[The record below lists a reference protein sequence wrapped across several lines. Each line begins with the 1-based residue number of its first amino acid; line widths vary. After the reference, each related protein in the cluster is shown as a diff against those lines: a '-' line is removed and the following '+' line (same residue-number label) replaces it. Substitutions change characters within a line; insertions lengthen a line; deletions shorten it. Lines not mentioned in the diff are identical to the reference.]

1 MSTYEAL
8 IDMHDRTAA
17 QFKKLCT
24 EGDDLIRISE
34 MILRLIDDGVV
45 DLGGPYPQR
54 IQMASRRLVTGRRLG
69 VEALEEVNGLLRNI
83 ETMRIRR
90 DVAFELKDDQ
100 LVQEQE
106 NLMAKSIPVAQSEL
120 EHVYTLIEYL
130 KLTVKELAPPR
141 LVVG

>member
-1 MSTYEAL
+1 M
-8 IDMHDRTAA
+8 
-17 QFKKLCT
+17 
-24 EGDDLIRISE
+24 
-34 MILRLIDDGVV
+34 
-45 DLGGPYPQR
+45 
-54 IQMASRRLVTGRRLG
+54 
-69 VEALEEVNGLLRNI
+69 RNI

>member
-17 QFKKLCT
+17 QFKKLCE

-54 IQMASRRLVTGRRLG
+54 IQMAARRLVTGRRLG
-69 VEALEEVNGLLRNI
+69 VEALE
-83 ETMRIRR
+83 
-90 DVAFELKDDQ
+90 
-100 LVQEQE
+100 
-106 NLMAKSIPVAQSEL
+106 
-120 EHVYTLIEYL
+120 
-130 KLTVKELAPPR
+130 
-141 LVVG
+141 